1 MDDIILQSS
10 PSRRTKLAIFD
21 FDWTLVKPKDGRKF
35 PKDIK
40 DWQYIRE
47 SVPDVVRRFA
57 KDHRIVILTDQSQL
71 WKVDMIKAVIVDL
84 GIDVTAIIG
93 VKTKKPDPS
102 LFVSVFPKLH
112 SERSFYVGD
121 AAGEKGDWSD
131 KDRVF
136 AESLGMKFIRP
147 EEIFPLSKPKPLPAT
162 AKAKKT
168 QEVVIMVGYPA
179 SGKSTIS
186 KLLEDDG
193 YYRVEGDIHK
203 SSSAMIKDA
212 EKHLDKSI
220 VFDSTAGTKTK
231 RAEYIKFAEKHNLP
245 VRIFWVQTSIDESIE
260 RNKQRAF
267 EGEPK
272 IPLVAFYMYRKHFEE
287 PATSEG
293 VNVVKI
299 N

>member
-1 MDDIILQSS
+1 MDDTILQSP
-10 PSRRTKLAIFD
+10 PSRRTKLAVFD
-21 FDWTLVKPKDGRKF
+21 FDWTLVKPHEGRKF
-35 PKDIK
+35 PKDVN

-47 SVPDVVRRFA
+47 SVPEVVRRFA
-57 KDHRIVILTDQSQL
+57 KDHRIVILTDQTQL

-112 SERSFYVGD
+112 PERSFYVGD

-147 EEIFPLSKPKPLPAT
+147 EEIFPLSKQKALPAT

-186 KLLEDDG
+186 KLLEEKG

-203 SSSAMIKDA
+203 SVSAMIKDA

-220 VFDSTAGTKTK
+220 VFDSTAGTKAK
-231 RAEYIKFAEKHNLP
+231 RADFVKFAEKHKLP
-245 VRIFWVQTSIDESIE
+245 VRVFWVQTSIDESIE
-260 RNKQRAF
+260 RNKQRSL
-267 EGEPK
+267 EGGPK
-272 IPLVAFYMYRKHFEE
+272 IPVVAFYMYRKHFEE
-287 PATSEG
+287 PTADEG
-293 VNVVKI
+293 FHVVKI